1 MPNPMLDTASQRPA
15 TGMDTA
21 ARKLILKALDSTS
34 RRAVLNGFMRDRYPD
49 FDDYTRAV
57 RAVWGDGPAD
67 RITNALSRAANEQ
80 PELILAAPE
89 QRHAEN
95 LAANAVLL
103 QMPEPD
109 FRVAVFDAFI
119 QHQLAETPV
128 ERINKICKQRGIP
141 WEFISTE
148 GFTWTGDAEVERAA
162 LRPALSAVE
171 DPRLLGVKNHFDAAR
186 SELATGTPTALRQ
199 SLHEAACAVE
209 GAMKVL
215 LTQHGIPFD
224 ERDTASK
231 LFDIA
236 VAKEIVPKFME
247 YCVLTAASPR
257 NKRAGH
263 GAGEIPHHVPQAM
276 AEAVLASAAA
286 SIAYLHKLLP

>member
-1 MPNPMLDTASQRPA
+1 MLDTASQRPA
-15 TGMDTA
+15 TGMDTS
-21 ARKLILKALDSTS
+21 ARKLILKALDGIS
-34 RRAVLNGFMRDRYPD
+34 RSAVLNGFMRDRYPD

-57 RAVWGDGPAD
+57 RAVWGDGSAD

-109 FRVAVFDAFI
+109 FRVAVFDGFSQTPGAI
-119 QHQLAETPV
+119 TPV

-162 LRPALSAVE
+162 LRPALSAIE
-171 DPRLLGVKNHFDAAR
+171 DSRFLGVKNHFDAAR
-186 SELATGTPTALRQ
+186 TELATGTPTALRQ
-199 SLHEAACAVE
+199 SVHESACAIE
-209 GAMKVL
+209 SAMKVL
-215 LTQHGIPFD
+215 LTQHLVTFD

-236 VAKEIVPKFME
+236 VANELVPKFME

-263 GAGEIPHHVPQAM
+263 GPVETPHEVPQEM
-276 AEAVLASAAA
+276 AEVVFASAAA
-286 SIAYLHKLLP
+286 SIAYLQKLLP